1 MPALATV
8 ADLAAFCGWAGSDAQ
23 ARLAIDVATGVVQ
36 RACAQTLLPVVG
48 DVVTLAGGQPTLILP
63 ERPVTAVS
71 GVAGYDSG
79 AWRWDGRDM
88 LMLTAGAVWSA
99 TVTSHAWM
107 VWPDTVT
114 VTYSHGF
121 TSIPADLKG
130 VCLTVATRLLDNPS
144 GVRAETVAGYSATYG
159 DAAGIS
165 LTATERAVCNT
176 YRRRTTAL
184 RVSA

>member
-1 MPALATV
+1 MPALATT
-8 ADLAAFCGWAGSDAQ
+8 ADLAAFCGWAGSDVQAQ
-23 ARLAIDVATGVVQ
+23 LALDVATGVVQ
-36 RACAQTLLPVVG
+36 QACGQTLLPVVG
-48 DVVTLAGGQPTLILP
+48 DVATLVGGHRVLILP

-71 GVAGYDSG
+71 GVGGYDSS
-79 AWRWDGRDM
+79 AWRWDGRDT
-88 LMLTAGAVWSA
+88 LVLTAGAVWPA
-99 TVTSHAWM
+99 
-107 VWPDTVT
+107 TVT

-165 LTATERAVCNT
+165 LTGTERSMCYA
-176 YRRRTTAL
+176 YRRRATAL